1 MNIKRSILIII
12 LLVLIGVRHFT
23 PSDEK
28 EEIEFKSFAPIISSL
43 SNIHI
48 KIESLTK
55 HLIDS
60 EIKAPPDQD
69 YLIMM
74 IIDKLEMIKLI
85 CFYNRAMLETL
96 VDGDV
101 SAKYRPAYLSKL
113 KTNIIYEMVRIE
125 NNIEKITSIYPLIKE
140 KEVSDTI
147 KKSQQVGQTL
157 IQLFEDTVKRLSKLI
172 RSEDV

>member
-1 MNIKRSILIII
+1 MNIKRSILIVI

-28 EEIEFKSFAPIISSL
+28 EEIGFKSLAPIISSL
-43 SNIHI
+43 SDIHI
-48 KIESLTK
+48 KIESLMK

-74 IIDKLEMIKLI
+74 IVDKLEMIKLI
-85 CFYNRAMLETL
+85 CFYNHDMLETL

-101 SAKYRPAYLSKL
+101 TAEYRPAYLSKL
-113 KTNIIYEMVRIE
+113 KNNMIFEIARIK
-125 NNIEKITSIYPLIKE
+125 NNMERITSIYPLIKE

-147 KKSQQVGQTL
+147 KESQQIGQAL
-157 IQLFEDTVKRLSKLI
+157 IQLFEDTAKRLSGSKG
-172 RSEDV
+172 RP